1 MSNLLNLLKSQG
13 SVLTSL
19 DGKTPPS
26 FDGTSQ
32 YEKGLATSQL
42 DLDGKKPL
50 AYDRSS
56 KYQESLAKSQLDL
69 DGRTPNKYLDNPPR

>member
-1 MSNLLNLLKSQG
+1 MDLLKKLQTQGSNL
-13 SVLTSL
+13 TDL
-19 DGKTPPS
+19 DGGTPKKFSGASNYP
-26 FDGTSQ
+26 Q
-32 YEKGLATSQL
+32 GLAKSQL

-69 DGRTPNKYLDNPPR
+69 DGKTPNKYLDNPPR